1 MMLSSTMFL
10 NFYPDIIKIFILDWS
25 SYSKIAKNLFL
36 NLILM
41 FALSVFVWLSGF
53 SAIKTAR
60 LVCLLTAC
68 LLARFLACS
77 EGNCSVRNCIFSKNR
92 IFGTLSLILGV
103 LVHLLNHSLICILA
117 QMLVCLLFWWLV
129 YLIACSPVC
138 LFTCFLACSCVFTL
152 SYGCQAFQ
160 QYTFWPKCRSVCLL
174 IACSLL
180 AK

>member
-1 MMLSSTMFL
+1 
-10 NFYPDIIKIFILDWS
+10 
-25 SYSKIAKNLFL
+25 
-36 NLILM
+36 M

-117 QMLVCLLFWWLV
+117 QMFILLVCLLFWWLV

-160 QYTFWPKCRSVCLL
+160 QYTMYIVHFGLHADQY
-174 IACSLL
+174 ACSLL
-180 AK
+180 AKSLAHLPSWLLDCSGVGCSL